1 MNNGVG
7 IFLKLINYEEECVKG
22 ISSGRDFF
30 IDIDFDMSKL
40 DGNEILLADTIY
52 SARRFGPQK
61 NENDEVQK
69 FRYQCSCGMKFGND
83 SIGEICPRCH
93 RPVLKKDFGLDILG
107 WIPLEQKVLTPI
119 GVFMVSKAVGNSA
132 CGKKSSLNVK
142 KKPKQKSKNKDEDGG
157 RKKRSKSKWAKLKA
171 GQKPF
176 GKFDIV
182 QLYDRFEEIIT
193 PHVKSKKRLK
203 FLLDNKEKL
212 FTDKFPVISRRLRR
226 FMITFNGDV
235 KQIQADELSTT
246 YTKIISATQSMKL
259 LNTPEIYRRTMA
271 AMTDEIEVIYKR
283 LEFELAADKYKVLK
297 GELYSTR
304 NPFSGRMLVEPDI
317 SLKVGRGDV
326 CRISYDS
333 FRTYHKVDIM
343 KILKEEYKFSFIEA
357 DRFTD
362 IDFILSQK
370 DKDILDEILEMD
382 DWWIMVNREP
392 SIDFS
397 AICAMEVLG
406 LCDENILYINPM
418 VCGEFRADFDGDTF
432 SCYVVPNPLKFRLKV
447 SMNPRAHS
455 VWWDRSIND
464 AYNTINDQVVITHLI
479 LGDNNVELL

>member
-1 MNNGVG
+1 MNNTGVG
-7 IFLKLINYEEECVKG
+7 IFLKLINFEEECVKG

-30 IDIDFDMSKL
+30 IDIEFDMSKL

-52 SARRFGPQK
+52 SARRYGPQK

-69 FRYQCSCGMKFGND
+69 FRYQCNCGLKYGND
-83 SIGEICPRCH
+83 SLGEVCPKCH
-93 RPVLKKDFGLDILG
+93 HPVKKKDFTLDITG
-107 WIPLEQKVLTPI
+107 WIPLQQKVLTPV
-119 GVFMVSKAVGNSA
+119 GAFMLSKAIGNTASG
-132 CGKKSSLNVK
+132 GKKKAADGK
-142 KKPKQKSKNKDEDGG
+142 KT
-157 RKKRSKSKWAKLKA
+157 KKGKSKWGKLKA

-182 QLYDRFEEIIT
+182 QLYDRFEEIIS
-193 PHVKSKKRLK
+193 PHIKSKKRLK

-226 FMITFNGDV
+226 FMITYNGDV
-235 KQIQADELSTT
+235 KQIQADEISTT
-246 YTKIISATQSMKL
+246 YTKIISATQSMTL
-259 LNTPEIYRRTMA
+259 LNTPEIYRRTLS
-271 AMTDEIEVIYKR
+271 AMTDEIEVIYKK

-297 GELYSTR
+297 GEIYSTR

-317 SLKVGRGDV
+317 ALKCGRGDV
-326 CRISYDS
+326 CRISYDA
-333 FRTYHKVDIM
+333 FRTYHKTDIM
-343 KILKEEYKFSFIEA
+343 NILIDDYKFTFIEA

-362 IDFILSQK
+362 IDFILTQ
-370 DKDILDEILEMD
+370 DEKDILDDILESD
-382 DWWIMVNREP
+382 DWWIMTNREP

-397 AICAMEVLG
+397 AICALEILG

-432 SCYVVPNPLKFRLKV
+432 SCYVVPNPLKARLKV

-455 VWWDRSIND
+455 VWWDRSLND

-479 LGDNNVELL
+479 LGDGNVELL